1 MFLSLV
7 DLAGDFLRRGEGHR
21 KPLLLSSRC
30 GTPQVSPHDLLGN
43 IERRDHM
50 PVQNPGL
57 ARRAPAAYLTDG
69 GAGMRVQIFPCPDH
83 SKLSMRLPRRQ
94 LTRQLPCCWPKPCIR
109 SSRES
114 KYVGGGEN
122 LGGLPVMM
130 RDTYGGSVLVNRI
143 KALPDP
149 YRRNAIAWLQHCTQA
164 PIEDLETD
172 INSFLMT
179 LSPPV
184 RAKFVFQTGKLL
196 EIAVQHFGNP

>member
-1 MFLSLV
+1 
-7 DLAGDFLRRGEGHR
+7 
-21 KPLLLSSRC
+21 
-30 GTPQVSPHDLLGN
+30 
-43 IERRDHM
+43 
-50 PVQNPGL
+50 
-57 ARRAPAAYLTDG
+57 
-69 GAGMRVQIFPCPDH
+69 
-83 SKLSMRLPRRQ
+83 
-94 LTRQLPCCWPKPCIR
+94 
-109 SSRES
+109 
-114 KYVGGGEN
+114 
-122 LGGLPVMM
+122 MM

-149 YRRNAIAWLQHCTQA
+149 YRANAIAWLQHCTQA